1 MPDRD
6 RMLGYMPDSMPDRLP
21 EYISNRMPESM
32 PIERQERERDVYIYI
47 YYIIIY
53 IYASYR
59 MSVGGD
65 RSKTVDASMLQRR
78 GLAHVAVLW
87 LPDPCHLKSN
97 CASHAHT

>member
-1 MPDRD
+1 MC
-6 RMLGYMPDSMPDRLP
+6 
-21 EYISNRMPESM
+21 
-32 PIERQERERDVYIYI
+32 IYI
-47 YYIIIY
+47 YVISIYIY

-87 LPDPCHLKSN
+87 LPDPCHLKSS
-97 CASHAHT
+97 CASHAHTHIKDIGK